1 MYRKS
6 MRSALEEA
14 RAYSAVNEVKVSKG
28 GKTLSISKRDV
39 GVYQAKGWSLQE
51 ADNFRGLMM
60 DRLTKALKDKL
71 SKEGGAAGFDDL
83 KKTANKMGVVLTPA
97 NLKGMPGI
105 KQHRDGDY
113 ILENKSSELINLYQ
127 IKNKTPEIEARI
139 AKLEKEL
146 KVIKREETELE
157 EALSLTVI
165 KKEVQK
171 IYDTAKKA
179 GILGNTGHDNF
190 KELLKQTD
198 RKKLYRDMH
207 KVGSSFGT
215 VGKSNFSTPGM
226 SGSMGDK
233 IGKQLVDLSYKVN
246 EEIVREARYRVDG
259 QLSYKGIGSYD
270 GFEMII
276 NANSEKDAEDKAV
289 KELDKA
295 RDKRKIGP
303 GGGGSIDDIE
313 FEGIERTNDPL
324 EAPSTFRVSEFD
336 PSKDLEEATPV
347 PPRDLM
353 LTYGKPGEKVKAY
366 YTKFMQDLQN
376 KAHEL
381 RKKGFVV
388 DKMGLKQP
396 MSKLRDTIPEET
408 ELVEFTLADYRELE
422 SDNQHDIAA
431 KKLIDKFGTS
441 QEKSTINDINRRHA
455 KTGYISG
462 TDFRLRTMIV
472 NRYYS
477 RLK

>member
-51 ADNFRGLMM
+51 ANMKRILQ
-60 DRLTKALKDKL
+60 ALQDKL
-71 SKEGGAAGFDDL
+71 SDEGGAAGFDDL
-83 KKTANKMGVVLTPA
+83 KKTAKSMGLNLTPA
-97 NLKGMPGI
+97 MLKDMPGI

-113 ILENKSSELINLYQ
+113 ILE
-127 IKNKTPEIEARI
+127 
-139 AKLEKEL
+139 
-146 KVIKREETELE
+146 
-157 EALSLTVI
+157 
-165 KKEVQK
+165 
-171 IYDTAKKA
+171 
-179 GILGNTGHDNF
+179 
-190 KELLKQTD
+190 
-198 RKKLYRDMH
+198 
-207 KVGSSFGT
+207 
-215 VGKSNFSTPGM
+215 
-226 SGSMGDK
+226 
-233 IGKQLVDLSYKVN
+233 
-246 EEIVREARYRVDG
+246 
-259 QLSYKGIGSYD
+259 
-270 GFEMII
+270 
-276 NANSEKDAEDKAV
+276 
-289 KELDKA
+289 ELDKD
-295 RDKRKIGP
+295 DKETIKPIIKQLQK
-303 GGGGSIDDIE
+303 SVKTHDKQAKQLQKDI
-313 FEGIERTNDPL
+313 
-324 EAPSTFRVSEFD
+324 
-336 PSKDLEEATPV
+336 KDEVELGEATPV

-388 DKMGLKQP
+388 DKMGLTQP
-396 MSKLRDTIPEET
+396 MSKLRDRIPEEINTDTYADSKKKMLNKEGT